1 MIDIKPPE
9 EEKAHNTYERL
20 EEQTEYK
27 QLEKLLNPDAYY
39 LNEISKTLKEILK
52 EVRKYEKR

>member
-9 EEKAHNTYERL
+9 EEKANNTYDQL
-20 EEQTEYK
+20 EEQTGYK

-39 LNEISKTLKEILK
+39 LKEISKTLKEILK
-52 EVRKYEKR
+52 EMRKRKV